1 MAPTV
6 ESILRAANPEWSR
19 KPISGLAVL
28 ALAASILVGCS
39 DPRTTVIPPNKA
51 EWAAQDFKKRI
62 DKLSAEDQKALAT
75 FMARV
80 YLGELPI
87 KEAAGLTIAQAI
99 DKQREDE
106 RQKLERE
113 AEARSLKERAEQ
125 ERAHKRKQLEDAAV
139 VTLVSKTHR
148 GKNYDAGRYSDDLV
162 VVLALQNKTDKD
174 IAGVK
179 GTLHV
184 TDLFDDPVSAIRF
197 SYDGG
202 ISAGK
207 SATWTGVRQLNQFDR
222 EDQRLAN
229 IEEGKYK
236 VRFEPQAIVFKDG
249 SRITATE

>member
-1 MAPTV
+1 MAPFDG
-6 ESILRAANPEWSR
+6 RARVRSSR
-19 KPISGLAVL
+19 FVVV
-28 ALAASILVGCS
+28 ALAAAILGGCS
-39 DPRTTVIPPNKA
+39 DPRTTVIPANRA
-51 EWAAQDFKKRI
+51 EWAAQDFKKRV
-62 DKLSAEDQKALAT
+62 DKLSAEDQKALAS

-80 YLGELPI
+80 YLGELPV
-87 KEAAGLTIAQAI
+87 KEAAGLTVAQAI
-99 DKQREDE
+99 DKQREHE
-106 RQKLERE
+106 QQKLQRE
-113 AEARSLKERAEQ
+113 AEAHALKQQAEQ
-125 ERAHKRKQLEDAAV
+125 ERSQKRKQLEGAAV

-148 GKNYDAGRYSDDLV
+148 GKNYDAGRYSDDLL

-179 GTLHV
+179 GALHV
-184 TDLFDDPVSAIRF
+184 TDLFDDPVGVIRF

-202 ISAGK
+202 IPAGK

-229 IEEGKYK
+229 IDEGKYK